1 MPAISEHNRRGTSDS
16 VQVVNMFQRYLSV
29 NVLTTIFVLNGQMQT
44 KQANYYIPAVLSSL
58 LLIAFALCVFPIPGT
73 DSLVFLPAAVSY
85 ARGQGFVNPLYYVA
99 DFTDATHTHRFN
111 YYVPFF
117 PWLMGI
123 VGRVYADVRT
133 IFLFCALLGSTG
145 LLLYSRVVIM
155 SVIGADR
162 YIRWGF
168 VLSCFY
174 LPLFFLPTVAR
185 PENLTFFISFIVYL
199 LYNSRLRL
207 SRVGYVIALSA
218 LLAALLASQI
228 LSFIFCFV
236 FLALC
241 DLLDTNKPL
250 RSALHSFVVLV
261 LSVGMACLLIAAGPI
276 GLIETVTAFWW
287 HVTMVVGRHDNSI
300 SLLIHY
306 WALAP
311 LSFGFVG
318 VFIFATGFFLR
329 HMWTSLTNAGWITR
343 FFAFVLVAFLLWTF
357 NKYVLYGAPTVYN
370 VTQFILPMMAFVTMS
385 VAVYSQ
391 RFISVSYLILCFLGT
406 LAMGRHLV
414 MFGNML
420 VSGKTFGKA
429 RNLIEE
435 KTGDNG
441 RRLVSNGLWSVCND
455 INSPV
460 TILLDKYKSGDTVV
474 VQQAYM
480 DVPDD
485 LKQKADLLFDWRA
498 PAPVSLLGIK
508 VASRPQGYGFSIYHV
523 R

>member
-1 MPAISEHNRRGTSDS
+1 
-16 VQVVNMFQRYLSV
+16 
-29 NVLTTIFVLNGQMQT
+29 MQT

-99 DFTDATHTHRFN
+99 DFTDPTHTHRFN
-111 YYVPFF
+111 YYVPLFT
-117 PWLMGI
+117 WLMGM

-145 LLLYSRVVIM
+145 LLLYSRDVVR
-155 SVIGADR
+155 SVTGSGR
-162 YIRWGF
+162 YIVWGF

-174 LPLFFLPTVAR
+174 LPLFFLPTVGR
-185 PENLTFFISFIVYL
+185 PENLTFFVSFLVYL
-199 LYNSRLRL
+199 LYRRRQKMPL
-207 SRVGYVIALSA
+207 VWYIVVLSA
-218 LLAALLASQI
+218 LLGSLLATQI
-228 LSFIFCFV
+228 LGFVFCFV

-241 DLLDTNKPL
+241 DLLETNKPI
-250 RSALHSFVVLV
+250 RSALRSFVVLL
-261 LSVGMACLLIAAGPI
+261 LSVGIACLLIALGPI
-276 GLIETVTAFWW
+276 GLVETLTAFWW

-300 SLLIHY
+300 PLLVHY

-318 VFIFATGFFLR
+318 IFAFATVFFLQK
-329 HMWTSLTNAGWITR
+329 MVVSLKSAGWLTR
-343 FFAFVLVAFLLWTF
+343 FFAAVLVAFLLWTF

-370 VTQFILPMMAFVTMS
+370 VTQFVLPMMAFVTMS
-385 VAVYSQ
+385 VAQYK
-391 RFISVSYLILCFLGT
+391 RRGIAAAYFLLCLVGT
-406 LAMGRHLV
+406 LAMGRHLF

-420 VSGKTFGKA
+420 ASGKTFGKA

-435 KTGDNG
+435 KTGNSG
-441 RRLVSNGLWSVCND
+441 RRLVSNGLWSVCRD

-460 TILLDKYKSGDTVV
+460 TILLDKYKPGDTVV

-480 DVPDD
+480 DIPDD
-485 LKQKADLLFDWRA
+485 LKQKADLIYEWRA
-498 PAPVSLLGIK
+498 PAPVRFLGVK
-508 VASRPQGYGFSIYHV
+508 VATRPQGYGFSIYHV